1 MPRRA
6 THLANG
12 SQGGSGGKALVDQ
25 LDRQPGSS
33 VQILGYSSHFGGA
46 LRVVSVFVERQPE
59 DEPACLERDRTP
71 HELGDRRPLAGTSQ
85 YEANRRRDDPSRVA
99 DGETNPTLAII
110 DGQQPSPVTRHG
122 AG

>member
-12 SQGGSGGKALVDQ
+12 TQGGGGGKALVDQ

-33 VQILGYSSHFGGA
+33 VQILGYPSHFGGA
-46 LRVVSVFVERQPE
+46 FRIVSVFVERQPE
-59 DEPACLERDRTP
+59 DEPPYLERDRTA
-71 HELGDRRPLAGTSQ
+71 HELGHWRPFAGTSQ
-85 YEANRRRDDPSRVA
+85 YVTDRRRNDAIRVT
-99 DGETNPTLAII
+99 DGETDPALAII